1 MPQFGGTGNNGAT
14 APVHDNTIDGVTFTN
29 IYGDDS
35 AHHHMECLH
44 LDYGADSITIKNSSF
59 VACKTGPA
67 GPVYSIRFETDAS
80 GSAATN
86 NLVENNV
93 IDQSAPIS
101 FNCHASNCAVT
112 GNTVRFN
119 TVTASGS
126 ALTFTNDCALV
137 GGLTCNVSGNLFY
150 GNLVAGSCPSS
161 AVIYAAGWNASYNVW
176 SGTGASNTI
185 CSGDTTSAFNAT
197 INVTGSSDVL
207 ANCTQVASNFVPPQK
222 IPGIPTRD
230 IVGNAR
236 PKNLVADAGAN
247 ENC

>member
-1 MPQFGGTGNNGAT
+1 MCDLP
-14 APVHDNTIDGVTFTN
+14 DGLPACPARRRRLSRLERV
-29 IYGDDS
+29 
-35 AHHHMECLH
+35 L
-44 LDYGADSITIKNSSF
+44 ADH
-59 VACKTGPA
+59 A
-67 GPVYSIRFETDAS
+67 RDR
-80 GSAATN
+80 
-86 NLVENNV
+86 LVREQ
-93 IDQSAPIS
+93 DE
-101 FNCHASNCAVT
+101 H
-112 GNTVRFN
+112 
-119 TVTASGS
+119 
-126 ALTFTNDCALV
+126 
-137 GGLTCNVSGNLFY
+137 VSGNLFY

-176 SGTGASNTI
+176 SGTAASNTI

-207 ANCTQVASNFVPPQK
+207 ANCTQMASNFVPPQK